1 MNDQAKVLII
11 EDHQIVS
18 DGCQRILSRRAD
30 ILVKEAPSAT
40 VGLALNREFAPGVIL
55 LDVGLPDASG
65 FDIIQQLI
73 DDNPPVRVII
83 FSMYEAPSF
92 VTLALEKGARGYIT
106 KSDDPN
112 TILYAIDRVRTGS
125 IYLGQ
130 AVAQTLAM
138 INVAPINDPLRDLND
153 RERQIV
159 KLLGDGKSLT
169 EISVHLALGYKTVA
183 NTVTVIKQKLGLATT
198 PALIKFAVELRS
210 STVIVK
216 TAT

>member
-1 MNDQAKVLII
+1 MNNLVKVLVI
-11 EDHQIVS
+11 EDHPIVS
-18 DGCQRILSRRAD
+18 DGCQRILGRRTD
-30 ILVKEAPSAT
+30 FTVREASSAT
-40 VGLALNREFAPGVIL
+40 AGLALNRDFAPDVIL

-73 DDNPPVRVII
+73 DDNLAAKVII

-92 VTLALEKGARGYIT
+92 VALALQKGAKGYIT
-106 KSDDPN
+106 KNDDPN
-112 TILYAIDRVRTGS
+112 AILQAIDKVRAGA

-130 AVAQTLAM
+130 AIAQTLAM
-138 INVAPINDPLRDLND
+138 INAAPINDPLRDLND

-169 EISVHLALGYKTVA
+169 EISVQLTLGYKTVA
-183 NTVTVIKQKLGLATT
+183 NAVTLIKQKLAVPTT

-210 STVIVK
+210 GAAIVK

>member
-1 MNDQAKVLII
+1 MDTQVKVLVI
-11 EDHQIVS
+11 EDHPIVS
-18 DGCQRILSRRAD
+18 DGCQRILNRRTD
-30 ILVKEAPSAT
+30 IVVQEATSAT
-40 VGLALNREFAPGVIL
+40 AGLALNREFMPNVIL

-65 FDIIQQLI
+65 FDIIQQLR
-73 DDNPPVRVII
+73 DDNLQVQVII

-92 VTLALEKGARGYIT
+92 VTFALEKGARGYIT
-106 KSDDPN
+106 KNDDPN
-112 TILYAIDRVRTGS
+112 TILHAIDKVRTGS

-169 EISVHLALGYKTVA
+169 EISVQLALGYKTVA
-183 NTVTVIKQKLGLATT
+183 NTVTMIKQKLAVGTT

-210 STVIVK
+210 STAIVR